1 MNSSYSESQS
11 DMWSDWLL
19 HTRHGG
25 DLEQQRVLHAEVKK
39 YADRVLDG
47 ARLAPGMTLAD
58 IGTGDGLIA
67 FSAIDRVGPSLSVIL
82 TDISAPLLR
91 HSEALAVQRGVRH
104 QCAFIEC
111 SAEVL
116 GGIADASVD
125 AVTTRA
131 VLAYVPDKIAAMR
144 EFHRILKPGGRLSIA
159 EPVNRDDAFEVS
171 ALKRMVDAL
180 PAESGNDFFHL
191 LHRWKAAQY
200 PDTEEKI
207 SANPFTNYSER
218 DLVRF
223 ALDTRFA
230 EIHMEFHIDVRP
242 SAVTCWE
249 VYLDTSPHPGAPT
262 LGAILSEQFTAEER
276 LFLERVFRPQIDGG
290 RLVAA
295 ERVAY
300 LTATKPLQRVSAH

>member
-1 MNSSYSESQS
+1 
-11 DMWSDWLL
+11 
-19 HTRHGG
+19 
-25 DLEQQRVLHAEVKK
+25 
-39 YADRVLDG
+39 
-47 ARLAPGMTLAD
+47 
-58 IGTGDGLIA
+58 
-67 FSAIDRVGPSLSVIL
+67 
-82 TDISAPLLR
+82 
-91 HSEALAVQRGVRH
+91 
-104 QCAFIEC
+104 
-111 SAEVL
+111 
-116 GGIADASVD
+116 
-125 AVTTRA
+125 
-131 VLAYVPDKIAAMR
+131 
-144 EFHRILKPGGRLSIA
+144 
-159 EPVNRDDAFEVS
+159 
-171 ALKRMVDAL
+171 MVDAL

>member
-1 MNSSYSESQS
+1 MAPMPVFWN
-11 DMWSDWLL
+11 
-19 HTRHGG
+19 G
-25 DLEQQRVLHAEVKK
+25 QRVGTRPEPVDIDEDTLQKIANMTGGKYYRADNAQKFQAIYGEIDKLEKTEAEVKK

-230 EIHMEFHIDVRP
+230 RYSICRDSHGV
-242 SAVTCWE
+242 
-249 VYLDTSPHPGAPT
+249 PH
-262 LGAILSEQFTAEER
+262 
-276 LFLERVFRPQIDGG
+276 
-290 RLVAA
+290 
-295 ERVAY
+295 
-300 LTATKPLQRVSAH
+300 